1 MSDNIISLLKLNFKT
16 NVKGHTKYVPYSVR
30 YSDKTIPE
38 RLIKNNPNLPNNC
51 MFFSDLVLFNKS
63 DYSKN
68 YGTFLK
74 SLVSIAEFSR
84 MFKEKI
90 NRKYKNTKIN
100 KKQALAD
107 KIYENNLLLIIDLIF
122 QTGKP
127 FYLVPGENPYTVVK
141 CKEAIKPKV
150 VGKIITWKGNKFR
163 LYEYNI
169 FLKLSDKTPGQIS
182 KGDLNKI
189 NCQDTKYTL
198 DAISYKLLSQYSPLD
213 ELKEHYDKK
222 YNKHLN
228 DGEPVIE
235 KKTTPKLYSKTGGT
249 RKNKTKKSKKSNKRT
264 RKKKYY
270 NVHKYDMYRMPY

>member
-1 MSDNIISLLKLNFKT
+1 MSDNIISLLKFNFKT
-16 NVKGHTKYVPYSVR
+16 NVRGHTNYVPYSVK
-30 YSDKTIPE
+30 YSDKTIPQ
-38 RLIKNNPNLPNNC
+38 RLIKNNINLPNNC

-63 DYSKN
+63 DYSKS

-90 NRKYKNTKIN
+90 NRKYKNKKIN
-100 KKQALAD
+100 KKQAIAD
-107 KIYENNLLLIIDLIF
+107 KIYENNLLLLIELIF
-122 QTGKP
+122 QAGKP
-127 FYLVPGENPYTVVK
+127 FYLIPGENPYTVVK
-141 CKEAIKPKV
+141 CKESIKPKV

-169 FLKLSDKTPGQIS
+169 FLKLSDKTPGEFS
-182 KGDLNKI
+182 RTDLNKL

-198 DAISYKLLSQYSPLD
+198 DAISYKLLSQHSPTD
-213 ELKEHYDKK
+213 ALKDYYDKK

-235 KKTTPKLYSKTGGT
+235 KKTTPKLYSKRGGTKKNRTNKINKKNKKT
-249 RKNKTKKSKKSNKRT
+249 RKNNYET
-264 RKKKYY
+264 
-270 NVHKYDMYRMPY
+270 HKYDMYRMPY